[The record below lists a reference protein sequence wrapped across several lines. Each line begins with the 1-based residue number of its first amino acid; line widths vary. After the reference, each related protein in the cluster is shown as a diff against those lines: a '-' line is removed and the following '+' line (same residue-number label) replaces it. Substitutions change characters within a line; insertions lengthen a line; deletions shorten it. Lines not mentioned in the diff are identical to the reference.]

1 MPDTTP
7 LMPPLATQPLLGQ
20 TALVTGSSSGIGKG
34 VALALARAG
43 ADVAV
48 NYSSNPDAAQGVV
61 GSIEQLG
68 RRSLAIGANVA
79 DEAAVEVMFERTLG
93 TLGRLD
99 IVISN
104 AGLQRDAAIDQMT
117 LADWNQVI
125 AVNLTGQFLVTRA
138 AVRAFKRRP
147 ASESRSRSIGKIVC
161 ISSVH
166 DVIPWAGHAN
176 YAASKGGLMMFMKTL
191 AQELAP
197 QRIRVN
203 SVCPGAIRT
212 PINRSAWETPEAYQ
226 SLLKLIPIG
235 RIGEPDDIGRAVS
248 WLVSDEADY
257 ITGLNLYVDGGMT
270 LYPGFEAGG

>member
-1 MPDTTP
+1 
-7 LMPPLATQPLLGQ
+7 MPPLTTEPLRGQ

-43 ADVAV
+43 ADVVV
-48 NYSSNPDAAQGVV
+48 NYSSNPDAANGVAQAIEKL
-61 GSIEQLG
+61 GQRSI
-68 RRSLAIGANVA
+68 AIGANVA
-79 DEAAVEVMFERTLG
+79 DEAAVEAMFERALG
-93 TLGRLD
+93 TFGRLD
-99 IVISN
+99 IVVSN

-117 LADWNQVI
+117 LADWKQVI
-125 AVNLTGQFLVTRA
+125 DVNLTGQFLCARA

-147 ASESRSRSIGKIVC
+147 ANDSVSRSIGKIVC
-161 ISSVH
+161 VSSVH
-166 DVIPWAGHAN
+166 DVIPWGGHAN
-176 YAASKGGLMMFMKTL
+176 YAASKGGVMMFMKTL

-212 PINRSAWETPEAYQ
+212 PINRSAWETPDALT
-226 SLLKLIPIG
+226 SLLRLIPIG

-248 WLVSDEADY
+248 WLVSEEADY